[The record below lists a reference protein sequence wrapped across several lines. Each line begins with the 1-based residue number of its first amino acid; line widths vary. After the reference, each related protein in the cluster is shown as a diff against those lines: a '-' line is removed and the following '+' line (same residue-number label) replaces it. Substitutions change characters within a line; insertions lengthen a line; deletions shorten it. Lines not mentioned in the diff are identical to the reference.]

1 MNGLLTQ
8 LVSDVK
14 AGLQEIYGR
23 RLRSVYLF
31 GSYARGQQTNESDLD
46 VLIVLDR
53 IDDYGAEIER
63 TGYLISAVSI
73 QYDVSVSRILV
84 SDAEWREERS
94 PFFESVREDA
104 IAV

>member
-1 MNGLLTQ
+1 MNGSLQTLLAE
-8 LVSDVK
+8 LKV
-14 AGLQEIYGR
+14 GLQALYGE
-23 RLRSVYLF
+23 RLQGVYLF
-31 GSYARGQQTNESDLD
+31 GSYARGEQTDESDVD

-53 IDDYGAEIER
+53 IDNYGAEIER
-63 TGYLISAVSI
+63 TGYLISPVSI

-84 SDAEWREERS
+84 SEAEWQEEQS